1 MSRADEYRVT
11 LRALESAEWEA
22 FLLAESRL
30 PGPRGNLELAQAV
43 ADDGDQDLFLR
54 LAAYD
59 VDRAPTNTPG
69 EFLAFCGV
77 VGLGRLLAEGRMDHL
92 PKIRAAASDPR
103 WRLREAVAMALQ
115 RWGRADMPALVKE
128 MGIWAQGNRLEQ
140 RAAAAALCEPDL
152 LRDAGQARTVL
163 GVLDR
168 ITASVVSAPDRK
180 TEAFR
185 ALRKGLGYCWSV
197 AVTALPEE
205 GKPAMERWLACED
218 ADVRW
223 IMRENL
229 RKARL
234 ERMDRDWV
242 ATWWARLRM

>member
-1 MSRADEYRVT
+1 MASLVSEM
-11 LRALESAEWEA
+11 
-22 FLLAESRL
+22 
-30 PGPRGNLELAQAV
+30 
-43 ADDGDQDLFLR
+43 DG
-54 LAAYD
+54 
-59 VDRAPTNTPG
+59 
-69 EFLAFCGV
+69 
-77 VGLGRLLAEGRMDHL
+77 
-92 PKIRAAASDPR
+92 
-103 WRLREAVAMALQ
+103 
-115 RWGRADMPALVKE
+115 
-128 MGIWAQGNRLEQ
+128 WAQGSRLEQ
-140 RAAAAALCEPDL
+140 RAAVAALCEPDL

-163 GVLDR
+163 GVLVR
-168 ITASVVSAPDRK
+168 ITASVVSAPDCR

-205 GKPAMERWLACED
+205 GKPAMERWLECED